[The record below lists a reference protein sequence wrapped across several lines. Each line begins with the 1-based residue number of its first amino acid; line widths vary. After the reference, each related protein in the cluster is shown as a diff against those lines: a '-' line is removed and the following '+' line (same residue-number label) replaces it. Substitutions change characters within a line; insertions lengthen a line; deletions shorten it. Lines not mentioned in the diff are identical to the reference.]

1 MAAQQRSAAMAEAR
15 TPIEI
20 VNTFLDAMARKDYDA
35 GLKLVA
41 DDCEYENLPM
51 GKVTGPA
58 GVRAV
63 LEPFFAPVLENDLQV
78 LRQACQGSIV
88 FLERLDR
95 HRLADRWV
103 ELPVTGVFE
112 VRDGKIAVW
121 RDYFDLA
128 TLMQR
133 WPELQA
139 AA

>member
-1 MAAQQRSAAMAEAR
+1 MAEAK
-15 TPIEI
+15 TPVEI
-20 VNTFLDAMARKDYDA
+20 VTTFLDAMARKDYEA
-35 GLKLVA
+35 GLKFVA

-58 GVRAV
+58 GVRSV
-63 LEPFFAPVLENDLQV
+63 LEPFFGRVLENDLQV
-78 LRQACQGSIV
+78 LRQASQGSTV

-95 HRLADRWV
+95 HRLADRWI

-112 VRDGKIAVW
+112 VRDGKITIW

-128 TLMQR
+128 TLTQR

>member
-1 MAAQQRSAAMAEAR
+1 MTAKTPAA
-15 TPIEI
+15 
-20 VNTFLDAMARKDYDA
+20 FLDAMARKDYDA
-35 GLKLVA
+35 GLVYVA
-41 DDCEYENLPM
+41 DDCLYENLPM
-51 GKVTGPA
+51 GQATGPA

-63 LEPFFAPVLENDLQV
+63 LEPFFAPVLENDLKV
-78 LRQACQGSIV
+78 LRQAAEGPLV

-121 RDYFDLA
+121 REYFDLA
-128 TLMQR
+128 TLMTA

-139 AA
+139 AG

>member
-1 MAAQQRSAAMAEAR
+1 MTAKTPAETVAA
-15 TPIEI
+15 
-20 VNTFLDAMARKDYDA
+20 FLDAMARKDYDA
-35 GLKLVA
+35 GLVYVA
-41 DDCEYENLPM
+41 DDCLYENLPM
-51 GKVTGPA
+51 GQATGPA

-63 LEPFFAPVLENDLQV
+63 LEPFFAPVLENDLKV
-78 LRQACQGSIV
+78 LRQAAEGPLV

-121 RDYFDLA
+121 REYFDLA
-128 TLMQR
+128 TLMTA

>member
-1 MAAQQRSAAMAEAR
+1 MAEAK
-15 TPIEI
+15 TPVEI
-20 VNTFLDAMARKDYDA
+20 VTAFLEAMARKDYDA

-41 DDCEYENLPM
+41 DDIEYENLPM

-58 GVRAV
+58 GVRSV
-63 LEPFFAPVLENDLQV
+63 LEPFFGRVLENDLKV
-78 LRQACQGSIV
+78 LRQAAQGSTV

-112 VRDGKIAVW
+112 VRDGKITVW

-133 WPELQA
+133 WPELQEA
-139 AA
+139 A

>member
-1 MAAQQRSAAMAEAR
+1 MAEAK

-20 VNTFLDAMARKDYDA
+20 VTTFLDAMARKDYDA
-35 GLKLVA
+35 GLTFVA

-51 GKVTGPA
+51 GKTTGPA

-63 LEPFFAPVLENDLQV
+63 VEPFFAHVLENDLKV
-78 LRQACQGSIV
+78 LRQAAQGSTV

>member
-1 MAAQQRSAAMAEAR
+1 MAATR
-15 TPIEI
+15 TPVEI
-20 VNTFLDAMARKDYDA
+20 VTTFLAAMARKDYDA
-35 GLKLVA
+35 GLALVA

-63 LEPFFAPVLENDLQV
+63 LEPFFAPVLENDLKV
-78 LRQACQGSIV
+78 LRRAAEGSLV

-112 VRDGKIAVW
+112 VRDGKIVLW
-121 RDYFDLA
+121 RDYFDLQ

>member
-1 MAAQQRSAAMAEAR
+1 MAESQ
-15 TPIEI
+15 TPTQI
-20 VNTFLDAMARKDYDA
+20 VTAFLEAMGRKDYDA
-35 GLKLVA
+35 GLKYVA

-51 GKVTGPA
+51 GKAIGPA

-63 LEPFFAPVLENDLQV
+63 LEPFFAPLLENDLQI
-78 LRQACQGSIV
+78 LRQAAQGDVV

-95 HRLADRWV
+95 HRLPDRWV

-112 VRDGKIAVW
+112 VRGGKIAVW
-121 RDYFDLA
+121 REYFDLA
-128 TLMQR
+128 TLMTA

>member
-1 MAAQQRSAAMAEAR
+1 MADAR

-20 VNTFLDAMARKDYDA
+20 VTAFLEAMARKDYDA
-35 GLKLVA
+35 GLAFVA

-63 LEPFFAPVLENDLQV
+63 LEPFFAPVLENDLKV
-78 LRQACQGSIV
+78 LRQAAEGPLV

-112 VRDGKIAVW
+112 VRDGKIVLW
-121 RDYFDLA
+121 RDYFDLQ

>member
-1 MAAQQRSAAMAEAR
+1 MAEAK

-20 VNTFLDAMARKDYDA
+20 VTAFLDAMARKDYDA
-35 GLKLVA
+35 GLAFVA

-51 GKVTGPA
+51 GRVTGPG

-63 LEPFFAPVLENDLQV
+63 LEPFFGPVLENDLRI
-78 LRQACQGSIV
+78 LRQAAQGSTV

-95 HRLADRWV
+95 HRLPDRWV

-112 VRDGKIAVW
+112 VRGGKIAVW
-121 RDYFDLA
+121 REYFDLA

>member
-1 MAAQQRSAAMAEAR
+1 MAETK

-20 VNTFLDAMARKDYDA
+20 VTAFLDAMARKDYDT

-63 LEPFFAPVLENDLQV
+63 LEPFFGPVLENDLKV
-78 LRQACQGSIV
+78 LRQASEGSLV

-95 HRLADRWV
+95 HRLPDRWV

-121 RDYFDLA
+121 REYFDLQ